1 MADLLQGGGGKR
13 EESAISCL
21 EELPRL
27 EVGVHC
33 KVSAICVLHQGG
45 RGLDVAE
52 QVRLVVEVVEQRVL
66 GLGIAEDSRKENKKN
81 GEKDHHPDRGQVEH
95 SLTGDQ
101 APQLL
106 YQEQGAGSLSA
117 AAVVLAFKPV
127 SGSCPCEFRH
137 IALQSFVPMR
147 VEKR

>member
-1 MADLLQGGGGKR
+1 MADLLQGGGGKS
-13 EESAISCL
+13 EEPSISCL

-33 KVSAICVLHQGG
+33 KVSAISVLHQGG

-52 QVRLVVEVVEQRVL
+52 QVRLVVDVVEQRVL

-81 GEKDHHPDRGQVEH
+81 GEKDHHADRGQVEH

-106 YQEQGAGSLSA
+106 YQEQAHSPPPPWFWLSN
-117 AAVVLAFKPV
+117 L
-127 SGSCPCEFRH
+127 
-137 IALQSFVPMR
+137 
-147 VEKR
+147 

>member
-1 MADLLQGGGGKR
+1 M
-13 EESAISCL
+13 
-21 EELPRL
+21 
-27 EVGVHC
+27 
-33 KVSAICVLHQGG
+33 
-45 RGLDVAE
+45 
-52 QVRLVVEVVEQRVL
+52 VEVVEQRVL
-66 GLGIAEDSRKENKKN
+66 GLGVAEDSRKENKN
-81 GEKDHHPDRGQVEH
+81 REKDHHLDRGQVEH

-137 IALQSFVPMR
+137 IALQIFGSL
-147 VEKR
+147 

>member
-1 MADLLQGGGGKR
+1 MADLLQGGAGKS

-21 EELPRL
+21 KELPRL
-27 EVGVHC
+27 EMGVHR
-33 KVSAICVLHQGG
+33 KVSAISVLHEGG

-52 QVRLVVEVVEQRVL
+52 QSRLVVEVVEQRVL
-66 GLGIAEDSRKENKKN
+66 GLGITEDSRKENKKKW
-81 GEKDHHPDRGQVEH
+81 EKDHHRNRGQVEH
-95 SLTGDQ
+95 SLTGDE

-137 IALQSFVPMR
+137 IALQIFVA
-147 VEKR
+147 V

>member
-1 MADLLQGGGGKR
+1 M
-13 EESAISCL
+13 
-21 EELPRL
+21 
-27 EVGVHC
+27 
-33 KVSAICVLHQGG
+33 
-45 RGLDVAE
+45 
-52 QVRLVVEVVEQRVL
+52 VEVVEQRVL
-66 GLGIAEDSRKENKKN
+66 GLGITEDSRKDDKEEGK
-81 GEKDHHPDRGQVEH
+81 KDHHADRGQVEH

-137 IALQSFVPMR
+137 IAPQSFVSVR
-147 VEKR
+147 VEKKWSLY